1 MRQNAPMTAPS
12 DHTDHLADFAA
23 GELSKKMG
31 IEYLELSAEHSVARM
46 PVVGNRQRVGL
57 LHGGAYLV
65 LGESLGSI
73 SAGIHGGPGKYPVGI
88 DINAT
93 HTRSATEGWV
103 TGICSAIHL
112 GGTLTV
118 HEIKI
123 EDEAGRLCS
132 TVRITNLLRPRQQS

>member
-1 MRQNAPMTAPS
+1 MTEPHPHAA
-12 DHTDHLADFAA
+12 HLADFEA
-23 GELSKKMG
+23 GELSAKMG
-31 IEYLELSAEHSVARM
+31 IEYLELTAERSVARM

-73 SAGIHGGPGKYPVGI
+73 SAGMHGGADKYPVGI

-103 TGICSAIHL
+103 TGTCTAVHL
-112 GGTLTV
+112 GSTLTV
-118 HEIKI
+118 HEIRV

-132 TVRITNLLRPRQQS
+132 TVRITNLLRARGQS

>member
-1 MRQNAPMTAPS
+1 MTDTSA
-12 DHTDHLADFAA
+12 HADHLADFEA
-23 GELSKKMG
+23 GELSQKMG

-46 PVVGNRQRVGL
+46 PVAGNRQRVGL

-73 SAGIHGGPGKYPVGI
+73 SAGIHGGADKYPVGI

-103 TGICSAIHL
+103 TGTCTAVHL

-118 HEIKI
+118 HEIRV

-132 TVRITNLLRPRQQS
+132 TVRITNLLRSRPQS